1 MFEDSPKYLLPL
13 EEIPIEIENLFDDW
27 GQSIPVSIEVICD
40 VANLART
47 IIDIRLSVEPLQ
59 LEYEGVDEYMY
70 TVTIKFDHETNWHVA
85 VASGVVPYYFVVDQ

>member
-1 MFEDSPKYLLPL
+1 MFEGSPEYLLPL

-40 VANLART
+40 VADLAGT

-59 LEYEGVDEYMY
+59 LEYEGANMY
-70 TVTIKFDHETNWHVA
+70 TYTITIKFDHKANWHVA
-85 VASGVVPYYFVVDQ
+85 IASGGVHYYFVVDQ